1 MRLKTAYNEHPAFT
15 KTVMDIESFN
25 KTAPAVKEIA
35 LTHQSTGVVA
45 VVDFNKNLTM
55 ACCVCYKKDTD
66 GNPTSI
72 LVNTSVLELKP
83 ASVGVAMTTSFPFVC
98 PAEEMPGIAISGAK
112 LTRDQMAGTSLSGN
126 VKMGTMSRVMIL
138 PHGKTVIEGY
148 AIDKLDEFE
157 TVYGREAGEWLRA
170 VLHASRDFV
179 TMCELFNRVNETQLL
194 EVHLGLDAAKVLI
207 TLDHP
212 CVCFSNVNEDTN
224 PEIEA
229 GTQQNHH
236 VSSLVFEDKLNT

>member
-15 KTVMDIESFN
+15 ETVMNIASFN

-45 VVDFNKNLTM
+45 VVDLNKNLTM
-55 ACCVCYKKDTD
+55 ACCVCYKKDTN

-98 PAEEMPGIAISGAK
+98 PAEEMPGVAISGAK
-112 LTRDQMAGTSLSGN
+112 LTRDQTAGTSLSGN
-126 VKMGTMSRVMIL
+126 VKMGTMSRVMLL

-157 TVYGREAGEWLRA
+157 TVYGREAGEWPRA
-170 VLHASRDFV
+170 VILASSDFA
-179 TMCELFNRVNETQLL
+179 TMCELFTRVNDAQLL
-194 EVHLGLDAAKVLI
+194 DVHLGRDAANVLI

-212 CVCFSNVNEDTN
+212 CV
-224 PEIEA
+224 
-229 GTQQNHH
+229 
-236 VSSLVFEDKLNT
+236 